1 MKIASTSR
9 RFISPLIALT
19 RASVIRLPAVGS
31 NVFAISLSSAA
42 RQPKGR
48 GYSRKPRSGH
58 RPPDR
63 KSSSQKLDCR
73 APPSSFSRA
82 KGGRVFTIA
91 VVSIRRR
98 LPLDSRHVRGNASA
112 CSRFFPS
119 SIPLLPSSFDS
130 ARGNCSRGLNTPC
143 QSHSRRRRVGNVGY
157 VGRATKLIDAV
168 IDVVVI
174 RASKRIYIYIP
185 TCIFRI
191 RPTEM
196 AVGKFAIDTWNRPE
210 IDTDM
215 GAVSMYTRWAND
227 SRVNNEAVVCRING
241 VRGWLYIWFWKWR
254 FTCWF
259 GFFFVRFFFF
269 FPPFFLFARKF
280 VVTTFG

>member
-63 KSSSQKLDCR
+63 KSSSQKLAAALSPPPLAAPKAGECLQSPSSRYGADCR
-73 APPSSFSRA
+73 SIHVTCGEMHRHA
-82 KGGRVFTIA
+82 RV
-91 VVSIRRR
+91 
-98 LPLDSRHVRGNASA
+98 
-112 CSRFFPS
+112 FFPS

-215 GAVSMYTRWAND
+215 GAVSVYTRWAND